1 MKRILIGLAAVVMI
15 ASSAVA
21 AEPWKILKTSAG
33 AIWTNQS
40 GMTLYVFDRDH
51 RDRSSCYGQCE
62 YVWPPFRAGANA
74 RAIGEWTIVTRKDG
88 TRMWAYDGHPLYTYI
103 RDKRPG
109 QVTGNGVY
117 QFGAL
122 WHVVRPGYKAGHYKA
137 YRYGPYKAKSGG
149 SYGSVSRY

>member
-1 MKRILIGLAAVVMI
+1 MKRILIGLAAVLMI
-15 ASSAVA
+15 ASSALA

-51 RDRSSCYGQCE
+51 RSRSNCYGQCA

-74 RAIGEWTIVTRKDG
+74 RATGEWTIVSRKDG
-88 TRMWAYDGHPLYTYI
+88 SRMWAYDGHPLYTYI

-122 WHVVRPGYKAGHYKA
+122 WHVVRAGYKAGPYKA
-137 YRYGPYKAKSGG
+137 YRHG
-149 SYGSVSRY
+149 SYKPKSIGAY